1 MERPRARPRF
11 GFSSPLPADEV
22 LARIQRHL
30 AATRAT
36 GAVVGSVC
44 QRTVSMTVKPQ
55 HRHSWSP
62 HLDLQLT
69 DLPGAGT
76 RVDGLFAP
84 HPQLWTG
91 FVALQ
96 FLFGLLSIA
105 ALVFLVSRWTLGG
118 DLLQPVA
125 ALGAMLFGGGFSY
138 GAAYVGQG
146 LGSEQMYELR
156 SFLDDALRE
165 PAP

>member
-11 GFSSPLPADEV
+11 SFSHKLPPDDV
-22 LARIQRHL
+22 TARLQAHL
-30 AATRAT
+30 D
-36 GAVVGSVC
+36 GAGASGKVMGRVYR
-44 QRTVSMTVKPQ
+44 RTVSMTVKQ
-55 HRHSWSP
+55 EYRHFWSP
-62 HLDLQLT
+62 HLDLQLS
-69 DLPGAGT
+69 DGPDGGT

-91 FVALQ
+91 FVAVQL
-96 FLFGLLSIA
+96 LFGLSSIA
-105 ALVFLVSRWTLGG
+105 ALVFLISRWTLGG
-118 DLLQPVA
+118 SLVEPLL

-146 LGSEQMYELR
+146 FGSEQMYELR

-165 PAP
+165 GPP